1 MTDEKNIDR
10 PISLQQRADI
20 CVGRFSAMASP
31 CEVLLDTAD
40 KHLATEMVDIAANEA
55 WRIEQKFSRYRS
67 DNIISQINSSNG
79 KAISVDAETAHLLGF
94 AYQCYQLSDG
104 LFDISSG
111 ILRKV
116 WNFDGSNTLPSAA
129 DVKALLPL
137 VGLDKANWS
146 PPLFSLPEG
155 MQIDFG
161 GIGKE
166 YSVDRTLMLLQNH
179 HDIPVLVNF
188 GGDIMTNRCRPNNPW
203 LIGVE
208 DPSKIDSPAELLEV
222 CSGGLATSGGTRRCI
237 IHGGKRF
244 SHVLNPLTGW
254 PVENPPISV
263 TVAAENCTLAG
274 MLATY
279 AMLQGSDAE
288 SFLDEQDVA
297 YWCMRL

>member
-1 MTDEKNIDR
+1 MKDVEKIDR
-10 PISLQQRADI
+10 PISLLQREGLW
-20 CVGRFSAMASP
+20 VGQFSAMASP
-31 CEVLLDTAD
+31 CEVLLAATD
-40 KHLATEMVDIAANEA
+40 KDLATKMVKIAAHEA

-67 DNIISQINSSNG
+67 DGIVSKINNSNG
-79 KAISVDAETAHLLGF
+79 KAVSVDAETAHLIGF

-111 ILRKV
+111 VLRKV
-116 WNFDGSNTLPSAA
+116 WNFDGCNKLPSAEEIA
-129 DVKALLPL
+129 ALLPL
-137 VGLDKANWS
+137 VGLDKASWS

-166 YSVDRTLMLLQNH
+166 YAVDRTLMLLQNH
-179 HDIPVLVNF
+179 YDIPALVNF
-188 GGDIMTNRCRPNNPW
+188 GGDIMTNRCRPNSPW

-208 DPSKIDSPAELLEV
+208 NPSQVNSSVELLEV
-222 CSGGLATSGGTRRCI
+222 RSGGLATSGGTRRYI
-237 IHGGKRF
+237 LHGGQRY

-254 PVENPPISV
+254 PVENPPMSI

-297 YWCMRL
+297 YWCVR